1 MQLSSV
7 EDEWVAR
14 DPLNQHTLR
23 SSNIKLDVAS
33 GVQHKENI
41 LRSLLLKLQDA
52 TKKSK
57 L

>member
-14 DPLNQHTLR
+14 DPLTQHTLR
-23 SSNIKLDVAS
+23 SSNIKLDAAS

-52 TKKSK
+52 T
-57 L
+57 